1 VLHHNDDTDIDAG
14 FGLAELIVYA
24 ALAVVVLTLGG
35 SMLIS
40 ALSTRS
46 QVTTLSEATSI
57 GQLISGS
64 IQEGVRNASGPPGTT
79 DPEQRAGI
87 KAEVTTARGQLLRAR
102 VAVGSANG
110 TVVWRCQA
118 WYFSSQTEAV
128 YSAVNAT
135 EAVADPGGFAVV
147 NGRHSPAAGAD
158 EWLLLG
164 EGVRLAP
171 DASAFFGAG
180 NDRVVLRFMIV
191 DDDVSLVLIP
201 TTVVKRTLEAGGTG
215 PTTCY

>member
-1 VLHHNDDTDIDAG
+1 MAKDMDETDAG
-14 FGLAELIVYA
+14 FGLAELIIYS
-24 ALAVVVLTLGG
+24 ALAVVVLALGG

-40 ALSTRS
+40 SLTTRT
-46 QVTTLSEATSI
+46 QVTTLSEATSV

-79 DPEQRAGI
+79 DLEQRAGI

-102 VAVGSANG
+102 VAIGSTNG
-110 TVVWRCQA
+110 AVRWRCQA
-118 WYFSSQTEAV
+118 WYFSSETHAV

-135 EAVADPGGFAVV
+135 GAVADPGGFGVV
-147 NGRHSPAAGAD
+147 NGRHSPATGA
-158 EWLLLG
+158 ENWLLIG

-191 DDDVSLVLIP
+191 DEDVSLVLIP